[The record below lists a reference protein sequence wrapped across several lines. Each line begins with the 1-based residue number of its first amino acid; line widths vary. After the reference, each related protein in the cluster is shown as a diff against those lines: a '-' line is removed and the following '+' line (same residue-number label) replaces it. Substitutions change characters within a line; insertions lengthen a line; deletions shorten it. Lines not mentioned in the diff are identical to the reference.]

1 MHGVEYLNS
10 ANIKKQFMT
19 IEVFEAEDDTEAFRT
34 FLGKILLCFCICNVP
49 FTSIFGGIETA
60 PKIITI
66 IIIKV
71 LKKRILHIKF
81 LDAFYNSK
89 KRALTKHLRFHS
101 PFKTINTV
109 ALSNGKR

>member
-1 MHGVEYLNS
+1 M
-10 ANIKKQFMT
+10 
-19 IEVFEAEDDTEAFRT
+19 VFAACCKHNPL
-34 FLGKILLCFCICNVP
+34 FL
-49 FTSIFGGIETA
+49 TSINISGIYITA
-60 PKIITI
+60 RFVISFVAIYERFIKPNSWSEIII

-71 LKKRILHIKF
+71 LKKRILHIKC

-89 KRALTKHLRFHS
+89 KRALMKQVRFHS

>member
-1 MHGVEYLNS
+1 MYRFISPL
-10 ANIKKQFMT
+10 I
-19 IEVFEAEDDTEAFRT
+19 
-34 FLGKILLCFCICNVP
+34 FLV
-49 FTSIFGGIETA
+49 
-60 PKIITI
+60 IIII

-71 LKKRILHIKF
+71 LKKRILHIKC

-89 KRALTKHLRFHS
+89 KRALTKQVRFHS